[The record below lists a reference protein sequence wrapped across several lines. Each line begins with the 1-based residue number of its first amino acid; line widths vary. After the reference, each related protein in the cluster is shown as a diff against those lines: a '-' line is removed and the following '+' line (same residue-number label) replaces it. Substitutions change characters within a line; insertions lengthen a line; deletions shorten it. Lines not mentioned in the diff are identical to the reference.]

1 MNDGEMVEGR
11 EEDCLDCVE
20 VDVVG
25 VNDAEIVDTA
35 SEGFEIRNETQEETS
50 LEDAE
55 EDGDEIGWYDLR
67 YE

>member
-1 MNDGEMVEGR
+1 MNDGEMVERR
-11 EEDCLDCVE
+11 EEDGLDSTE
-20 VDVVG
+20 IDVVG

-55 EDGDEIGWYDLR
+55 KDGDEIGWYDLR

>member
-1 MNDGEMVEGR
+1 MERR
-11 EEDCLDCVE
+11 EEDGLDSVE

-55 EDGDEIGWYDLR
+55 KDGDEIGWYDLR

>member
-1 MNDGEMVEGR
+1 MERR
-11 EEDCLDCVE
+11 EEDCLDSVE

>member
-1 MNDGEMVEGR
+1 MERR
-11 EEDCLDCVE
+11 EEDGLDSVE

-35 SEGFEIRNETQEETS
+35 SEGFEIRNESQEETS

>member
-1 MNDGEMVEGR
+1 MNDGEMVERR
-11 EEDCLDCVE
+11 EEDGLDSVE

-55 EDGDEIGWYDLR
+55 KDGDEIGWYDLR

>member
-1 MNDGEMVEGR
+1 MERR
-11 EEDCLDCVE
+11 EEDGLDSME
-20 VDVVG
+20 IDVVG

>member
-1 MNDGEMVEGR
+1 MNDGEMVERR
-11 EEDCLDCVE
+11 EEDGLDSME
-20 VDVVG
+20 IDVVG

>member
-1 MNDGEMVEGR
+1 MNDGEMVERR
-11 EEDCLDCVE
+11 EEDCLDSVE